1 MNSKEI
7 RESFLKFF
15 EGKGHLRMKSAS
27 LIPNDPTLLFTAAG
41 MVPLKAYYLGEE
53 IPPNRRITT
62 VQKCLRTNDID
73 NVGYTARH
81 HTFFEMLGNFSIGDY
96 FKEEAIPW
104 AYEYVTEV
112 LKLPKERLWVTVY
125 KDDNEAKE
133 IWEKVGIPAERIVT
147 LGEEDNFWTMGPVGP
162 CGPCSEIYYDRGA
175 KTPEEEKQLPGDEG
189 ERFLE
194 FWNLVFTQYDR
205 QIDGTLKPLP
215 RKNIDTGMGLE
226 RITSILEGVETD
238 FETDLFMPIIQEIER
253 LSGEKYHI
261 DSIKDRSFRAIS
273 DHVRAVSF
281 LIADGLVPSNEKRGY
296 VLRRLIR
303 RSALFG
309 RAIGLKEPFLYKLV
323 PVVVQLMGDIY
334 PELSKGEE
342 KIINNLR
349 MEEQR
354 FNTTLNNG
362 FAYFDEVYK
371 KIKEAGK
378 KEFPPESAFY
388 LYDTLGFPLEL
399 TESILRSYGLTLDR
413 EKFDLLLE
421 EQRER
426 ARKAF
431 KGGESFTERVSLVKL
446 KEKIGESKFVGY
458 DTLKASSTV
467 LAILKNN
474 ETVENASEGESVAI
488 VTKETPFYAEKG
500 GQVGDTGVIR
510 NGSFLFEVEDTQT
523 PIQGLIVH
531 IGTVKK
537 GTVFINDTVLLE
549 VNAERRNAIM
559 RAHTS
564 THILQ
569 AVLRREFGEQL
580 GQQGSAVY
588 PDEFHFDFNF
598 NEKISEEKLIELERE
613 MNEIIISSAPV
624 LVHEMPI
631 EEAKKSG
638 ALAFF
643 EEKYGEIVRVVE
655 IPNVSKEFC
664 GGTHVK
670 NTNEIGVVLLRSF
683 RSVASGIRRI
693 EGISGKKAYDEIK
706 KERLLLKDMVKK
718 LGGSVDALDK
728 RIDKTL
734 NENKQLKKEISALKK
749 RVFEAVVGNS
759 DVLENN
765 GVRYYIKYLKNAS
778 MNDLKDA
785 FDSMK
790 KQFKNGIAV
799 LSGESDG
806 KSYLLVGALSGNE
819 HISAKDIFNRISEK
833 FGIKGG
839 GSDRLVRG
847 SGNKKITEKEIKSV
861 LQEE

>member
-1 MNSKEI
+1 MDSREI

-15 EGKGHLRMKSAS
+15 EDKGHTRLKSAS

-53 IPPNRRITT
+53 IPPNRRLTT

-104 AYEYVTEV
+104 AYEYVTKV
-112 LKLPKERLWVTVY
+112 LGLPKEKLWVTVY
-125 KDDNEAKE
+125 KGDDEARE
-133 IWEKVGIPAERIVT
+133 IWKKVGIPEERIVS

-175 KTPEEEKQLPGDEG
+175 KMPEEEKQLPGDEG

-205 QIDGTLKPLP
+205 QIDGSLKPLP

-238 FETDLFMPIIQEIER
+238 FETDLFMPIIAEIEH
-253 LSGEKYHI
+253 LSGEKYRS

-273 DHVRAVSF
+273 DHIRAVSF

-309 RAIGLKEPFLYKLV
+309 RALGLKEPFLFKLV
-323 PVVVQLMGDIY
+323 PTVVKLMGDIY
-334 PELSKGEE
+334 PELSESKK
-342 KIINNLR
+342 KIIDNLKS
-349 MEEQR
+349 EEER
-354 FNTTLNNG
+354 FNNTLNNG

-371 KIKEAGK
+371 KVKKSGTMKFPAEA
-378 KEFPPESAFY
+378 AFY

-399 TESILRSYGLTLDR
+399 TESILRSYGLSFDKK
-413 EKFDLLLE
+413 KFDALLE

-458 DTLKASSTV
+458 DKFETSSIVT
-467 LAILKNN
+467 AILKNGKEERFAN
-474 ETVENASEGESVAI
+474 EGELVAI
-488 VTKETPFYAEKG
+488 ITKETPFYAEKG
-500 GQVGDTGVIR
+500 GQIGDTGIIE
-510 NGSFLFEVEDTQT
+510 SEDFLFKVSDTQT

-531 IGTVKK
+531 IGTVEK
-537 GTVFINDTVLLE
+537 GHISVGDTVRLKID
-549 VNAERRNAIM
+549 VERRKAIM

-569 AVLRREFGEQL
+569 SVLRKEFGEQL

-598 NEKISEEKLIELERE
+598 NEKISDEKLIELERK
-613 MNEIIISSAPV
+613 MNDIIVSSIP
-624 LVHEMPI
+624 LVIKEMPI

-643 EEKYGEIVRVVE
+643 EEKYGDIVRIVE
-655 IPNVSKEFC
+655 IPGVSKEFC
-664 GGTHVK
+664 GGTHVS
-670 NTNEIGVVLLRSF
+670 NTSQIGMVLLRSF

-693 EGISGKKAYDEIK
+693 EGITGKKAYDEVM
-706 KERLLLKDMVKK
+706 KERLVISTLKNK
-718 LGGSVDALDK
+718 LGGSTDVLVKHLDK
-728 RIDKTL
+728 LIA
-734 NENKQLKKEISALKK
+734 ENKAYKKETELFKK
-749 RVFEAVVGNS
+749 KVFE
-759 DVLENN
+759 LELKNIEAQDSN
-765 GVRYYIKYLKNAS
+765 GVKYYVKTFKDAK
-778 MNDLKDA
+778 MNDLKSA
-785 FDSMK
+785 FDIMK
-790 KQFKNGIAV
+790 KYFNSGIAI
-799 LSGESDG
+799 LAGEDNG
-806 KSYLLVGALSGNE
+806 RSYILVGSISGRE
-819 HISAKDIFNRISEK
+819 GVSAKEVFNKIASK
-833 FGIKGG
+833 YPIKGG

-847 SGNKKITEKEIKSV
+847 SGNVKITEDLLKSS
-861 LQEE
+861 L